1 MKNQVNQK
9 LYYNLSVNFARF
21 ILESSL
27 KKGEQNFLDD
37 LTVYLELVLNQKGF
51 IHLEI
56 ISKSCLIQGNL

>member
-21 ILESSL
+21 ILESNL

-56 ISKSCLIQGNL
+56 ISKNCLIQGNL